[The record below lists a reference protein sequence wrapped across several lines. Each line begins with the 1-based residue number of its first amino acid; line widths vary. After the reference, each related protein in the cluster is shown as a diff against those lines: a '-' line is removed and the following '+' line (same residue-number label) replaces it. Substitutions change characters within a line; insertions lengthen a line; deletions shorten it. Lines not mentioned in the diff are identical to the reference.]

1 MKIICRTTESMAI
14 AIIIYDKRILLET
27 GLVKQFILLDFDMC
41 SVYLNKGVFIL
52 LTKIII
58 GNEYP
63 GIKG

>member
-1 MKIICRTTESMAI
+1 MAI